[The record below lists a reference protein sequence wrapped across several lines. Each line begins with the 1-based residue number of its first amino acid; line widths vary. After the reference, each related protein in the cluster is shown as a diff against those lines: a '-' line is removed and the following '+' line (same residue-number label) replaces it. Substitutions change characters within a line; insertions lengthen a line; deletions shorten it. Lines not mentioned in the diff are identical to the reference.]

1 MGLFGKKKNKKSLF
15 DKPTRHSKTH
25 GVPLL
30 SFLRPRGVAHIAT
43 NRFEVKKKRRV
54 FGKTVIAETSNPYN
68 NKPTFLSRFRRKK
81 RLRKSNPNLIA
92 PPARLSQN
100 KPSRLRKIL
109 LALLI
114 LFIVGGTI
122 YFSFFT
128 DYFEIS
134 QFEIFED
141 GTQITNNLKLN
152 DIATKN
158 LFNQNLILFNDGV
171 LTAEILQQN
180 PEYKTV
186 TVKKIFPKDIQIALE
201 KYPVAANIVDLIQ
214 GQDSLT
220 IQKKYLVNT
229 NGMII
234 MENDENPELPYI
246 TINTE
251 QAYNLNDFPL
261 DQQKLDYIIKLTNL
275 FEEKFGIK
283 VIEAE
288 YLKKAREV
296 HLRTEKGFTVWFDM
310 TKDMLPQIDKLK
322 KALPKLDIYKTP
334 LQYIDLRITSANAEK
349 VIFKRR

>member
-1 MGLFGKKKNKKSLF
+1 MPLFGRKNKKSLF
-15 DKPTRHSKTH
+15 DKPQ
-25 GVPLL
+25 
-30 SFLRPRGVAHIAT
+30 
-43 NRFEVKKKRRV
+43 NRLEMKKKRRV
-54 FGKTVIAETSNPYN
+54 FGKTVIAETANPYH
-68 NKPTFLSRFRRKK
+68 NKLNFLSGFGKKK
-81 RLRKSNPNLIA
+81 RLRKTTSNLIT
-92 PPARLSQN
+92 PPARLTSN
-100 KPSRLRKIL
+100 KPSKWRRVL
-109 LALLI
+109 LGLLI
-114 LFIVGGTI
+114 LFITGGLT
-122 YFSFFT
+122 YLTFFT
-128 DYFEIS
+128 DALEIS

-152 DIATKN
+152 DIATQN
-158 LFNQNLILFNDGV
+158 LLNQNLLLFNESNLV
-171 LTAEILQQN
+171 NQILQAD

-186 TVKKIFPKDIQIALE
+186 SVKKLFPKDIQIDLE
-201 KYPVAANIVDLIQ
+201 KYPVAANIVDVIQ
-214 GQDSLT
+214 GADGIQ

-246 TINTE
+246 TVQTE

-261 DQQKLDYIIKLTNL
+261 DQEKLDYIIKLTNL

-283 VIEAE
+283 VIEAI

-296 HLRTEKGFTVWFDM
+296 HLRTEKGFTVWFDL

-349 VIFKRR
+349 VIFKSR